1 MNESKKS
8 DPTSDVLVADALLKM
23 QALQN
28 LLVRKGIISNE
39 EFAEEVNSVS
49 RTILKSLLEKANV
62 KGDLD
67 KLIDDLN
74 SINKKKSTDN

>member
-1 MNESKKS
+1 MNESKKP

-28 LLVRKGIISNE
+28 LLVRKGIITNE
-39 EFAEEVNSVS
+39 EFTEEVNSVS